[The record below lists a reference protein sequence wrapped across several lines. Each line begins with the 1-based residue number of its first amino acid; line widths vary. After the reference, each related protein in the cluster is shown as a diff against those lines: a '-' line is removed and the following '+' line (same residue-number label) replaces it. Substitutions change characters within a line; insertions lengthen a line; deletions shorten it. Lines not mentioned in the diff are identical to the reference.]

1 MTRSRKSHF
10 VLLPRED
17 GSVVMHPM
25 KEWLRSNPEV
35 VPDGLDPTAS
45 TSHQLRAALKKSG
58 WTLQETES
66 EFRLIAP
73 GAKVESNTAL
83 REMLEETDSNEV
95 AEAPDVDD
103 ASFGME
109 SQLRDFLAQ
118 NLPAIS
124 IGGKRLRLYVDPTG
138 RDGIEYPTAVGMI
151 DILAVDESDNFFVLE
166 LKRGRTPDHTV
177 GQIARYMGWVSQTIG
192 RGRDVSGVVVAKK
205 ISEALR
211 YSVCVFPRV
220 SLFEYEVS
228 FQLHPADR
236 IGIS

>member
-1 MTRSRKSHF
+1 
-10 VLLPRED
+10 
-17 GSVVMHPM
+17 
-25 KEWLRSNPEV
+25 
-35 VPDGLDPTAS
+35 
-45 TSHQLRAALKKSG
+45 
-58 WTLQETES
+58 
-66 EFRLIAP
+66 
-73 GAKVESNTAL
+73 
-83 REMLEETDSNEV
+83 MLEETDSNEV